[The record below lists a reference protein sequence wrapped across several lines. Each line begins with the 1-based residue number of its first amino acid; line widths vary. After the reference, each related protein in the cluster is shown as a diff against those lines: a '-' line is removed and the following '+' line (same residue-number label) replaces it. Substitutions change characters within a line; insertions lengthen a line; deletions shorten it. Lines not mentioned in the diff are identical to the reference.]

1 MNHRGTENT
10 ERSTESFLTWPQT
23 ALTKYEILEGRIAHF
38 QKSLCFSVPS
48 VSLW

>member
-10 ERSTESFLTWPQT
+10 ERSTERIFDLAQT

-38 QKSLCFSVPS
+38 QKPLCSSVPS